1 MEPSDPNNNE
11 KAYNGDQPVGPN
23 TPNIAPN
30 AAPPSNAAPAAATK
44 ESVPADNTDEINTKP
59 ANSNVPNGMSLTVEE
74 LYDKDKHDL
83 STMEPGDVF
92 QLLQ

>member
-11 KAYNGDQPVGPN
+11 KVYNGDGPN
-23 TPNIAPN
+23 VANN
-30 AAPPSNAAPAAATK
+30 AAPLSNAAAPTATTK
-44 ESVPADNTDEINTKP
+44 ESVPADEINTKP

>member
-11 KAYNGDQPVGPN
+11 KVYNGDQPVGPN
-23 TPNIAPN
+23 TPN
-30 AAPPSNAAPAAATK
+30 AAPPSNAAAPPQAAATK
-44 ESVPADNTDEINTKP
+44 ESVPANSADEINTKP